1 MTGNPDSALITKF
14 GYGSV
19 TQTSQFSDAML
30 STVTIAPQTLASTL
44 ASSQTPAPH
53 RNWNRLDG
61 VDLLRGLA
69 ILFVV
74 LNHVHMRLLIAGIPY
89 AAHISRRLMASLVW
103 NGQFGVQ
110 IFFAVSGFLITSTAL
125 RRWGKLSNVSLRDFY
140 LLRVAR
146 IAPMLLALLVV
157 MTVLHYAGVSPFV
170 VSEKTGGIGRALLA
184 ALTLRVNLL
193 QAQHGWLPANWGV
206 LWSLSV
212 EEMFYLFFPIVAL
225 VSGRRNFFPLILLCF
240 VALGPFA
247 RTIFA
252 HGNEVWAEQ
261 SYLGGM
267 DAIALG
273 CLTALLVRRV
283 HFSRT
288 ALRSLAVAGAM
299 LILLILVG
307 LRLTYVPV
315 IGRSGLDMTIIALG
329 TCMVI
334 IAAAQT
340 QWKGPRF
347 LAPLLRLGQCSYEVY
362 LTHMFVV
369 FGFFAIFVKYG
380 NPIWSVPLLFVTTVV
395 VAAAAGEIVA
405 RFFSEPVNRMLRE
418 RWGDGRRQMGSVTDS
433 KISSAEALSTS

>member
-1 MTGNPDSALITKF
+1 MD
-14 GYGSV
+14 V
-19 TQTSQFSDAML
+19 
-30 STVTIAPQTLASTL
+30 
-44 ASSQTPAPH
+44 
-53 RNWNRLDG
+53 
-61 VDLLRGLA
+61 LRGLA

-74 LNHVHMRLLIAGIPY
+74 LNHVHMRLAIADIPY
-89 AAHISRRLMASLVW
+89 VADTSKPLIASLVW

-125 RRWGKLSNVSLRDFY
+125 RRWSVLSNLRLRDFY

-146 IAPMLLALLVV
+146 IVPMLLALLAV
-157 MTVLHYAGVSPFV
+157 MTVLHYANVSSFV

-184 ALTLRVNLL
+184 ALTLHVNLL
-193 QAQHGWLPANWGV
+193 QAQRGWLPANWGV

-212 EEMFYLFFPIVAL
+212 EEMFYLFFPLVARFL
-225 VSGRRNFFPLILLCF
+225 SRSNFFPSILLCF

-252 HGNEVWAEQ
+252 RGNEIWAEQ

-273 CLTALLVRRV
+273 CLTALLVCRV

-288 ALRSLAVAGAM
+288 GLRVIAVAGAT
-299 LILLILVG
+299 LILSILLG
-307 LRLTYVPV
+307 LRLTYVPL
-315 IGRSGLDMTIIALG
+315 IAESGLDMTIIALG

-340 QWKGPRF
+340 QWKGPRL

-369 FGFFAIFVKYG
+369 FAFFAIFVKCG
-380 NPIWSVPLLFVTTVV
+380 NPIWSVPLLFIVTVV
-395 VAAAAGEIVA
+395 VAAAAGDIVA
-405 RFFSEPVNRMLRE
+405 RFFSEPLNRMLRE
-418 RWGDGRRQMGSVTDS
+418 CWRDGSRQLASISVS
-433 KISSAEALSTS
+433 RVGSAEL

>member
-1 MTGNPDSALITKF
+1 MASTLITKF
-14 GYGSV
+14 ACDSV
-19 TQTSQFSDAML
+19 TQTNQYSRATL
-30 STVTIAPQTLASTL
+30 SYLTMAPRTLAPAMTSL
-44 ASSQTPAPH
+44 QTPDSR

-69 ILFVV
+69 ILFVL

-89 AAHISRRLMASLVW
+89 AAHTPKWLIASVVW

-146 IAPMLLALLVV
+146 IAPMLLALLAV
-157 MTVLHYAGVSPFV
+157 MTVLHYTGVSPFV
-170 VSEKTGGIGRALLA
+170 VSERAGGIGRALLA
-184 ALTLRVNLL
+184 ALTLRVNVL

-212 EEMFYLFFPIVAL
+212 EEMFYLFFPIAAL
-225 VSGRRNFFPLILLCF
+225 VFGRKNLFVSVLLCF

-252 HGNEVWAEQ
+252 RGNDIWAEQ

-288 ALRSLAVAGAM
+288 ALRVLAAAGAI
-299 LILLILVG
+299 LILFILVG

-315 IGRSGLDMTIIALG
+315 IGQSGLDMTIIALG

-347 LAPLLRLGQCSYEVY
+347 LAPLFRLGQCSYEVY

-369 FGFFAIFVKYG
+369 FALFAIFVRYG
-380 NPIWSVPLLFVTTVV
+380 SPIWSVPLLFLATVV
-395 VAAAAGEIVA
+395 VAAAAGEVVA

-418 RWGDGRRQMGSVTDS
+418 RWGDGRRQMGSATDS
-433 KISSAEALSTS
+433 RAGSAGTLSIS

>member
-1 MTGNPDSALITKF
+1 
-14 GYGSV
+14 V
-19 TQTSQFSDAML
+19 
-30 STVTIAPQTLASTL
+30 
-44 ASSQTPAPH
+44 
-53 RNWNRLDG
+53 
-61 VDLLRGLA
+61 
-69 ILFVV
+69 
-74 LNHVHMRLLIAGIPY
+74 
-89 AAHISRRLMASLVW
+89 
-103 NGQFGVQ
+103 
-110 IFFAVSGFLITSTAL
+110 
-125 RRWGKLSNVSLRDFY
+125 NV
-140 LLRVAR
+140 
-146 IAPMLLALLVV
+146 
-157 MTVLHYAGVSPFV
+157 
-170 VSEKTGGIGRALLA
+170 
-184 ALTLRVNLL
+184 L

-225 VSGRRNFFPLILLCF
+225 VFGRRSFFPAILLCF

-252 HGNEVWAEQ
+252 RGNEIWVEQ

-288 ALRSLAVAGAM
+288 ALRVLAAAGAT
-299 LILLILVG
+299 LIVLILVG
-307 LRLTYVPV
+307 LRLTDVPV

-340 QWKGPRF
+340 QWKGPRI
-347 LAPLLRLGQCSYEVY
+347 LAPFFRLGRCSYEVY

-369 FGFFAIFVKYG
+369 FALFAIFVKYG
-380 NPIWSVPLLFVTTVV
+380 SRIWSVPLLFVATVV
-395 VAAAAGEIVA
+395 VAAAAGDIIA

-433 KISSAEALSTS
+433 RAGSAGTLSAS